1 MFSSFG
7 NANQPYGGGG
17 RVNLKRQLF
26 GKKKSI
32 SLQSEGLDLHKVKGQ
47 HCVETWATHYNKEDP
62 QLSSNNVNNVNI
74 SNERLN
80 RVNLISSSPTCS
92 TFLDKVEESKLVTK
106 EQQEKEKEVNRR
118 KVPSPCRSDLR
129 PLEVV

>member
-1 MFSSFG
+1 MAGFCL
-7 NANQPYGGGG
+7 A
-17 RVNLKRQLF
+17 KRNTTL
-26 GKKKSI
+26 
-32 SLQSEGLDLHKVKGQ
+32 
-47 HCVETWATHYNKEDP
+47 TNTYN
-62 QLSSNNVNNVNI
+62 NI

-92 TFLDKVEESKLVTK
+92 TFLDKVEESKLVAK